1 MKKLKQMSG
10 PYSIGFELSST
21 AHGFVA
27 TDPNGNVLYHGK
39 QPVMGTRVFKEGQH
53 AAEARMPRTSRR
65 GIQRRRGREHEMER
79 VFAPVI
85 SSIDPD
91 FFIRRRMSYKLG
103 KIRFESDPIGFSYS
117 RLFHSFPTLAHLDV
131 ALMEADSAMDPRLI
145 FEAVANHV
153 VRRGHFLLENQN
165 VSSTNS
171 DIDTQVANYAEVLVS
186 YFEDTLDERIELSL
200 EALDINGNVTA
211 RELQKQFASAMCVSG
226 DDIQKKTEKA
236 QIKAIADL
244 VAGYKADLTVLVPDA
259 EKLPKV
265 SISDGDALEEFLA
278 DSCPDSLVP
287 VLMAAQALYTSWKL
301 QGMLSYAPG
310 KSLSHNQVAQHDVY
324 GKQLRMLKDL
334 ALKYVAKQDANGNV
348 DEDGFKDYVR
358 FFGGPK
364 REDGYRYDKV
374 QVKKQDSP
382 KNNMGYTAY
391 NLNVLGYEEFAKR
404 VELLFKDTDAVD
416 DSQYKTMMEAFAN
429 HAFLRRIHTV
439 DNAAIPYQ
447 LHAEVVNR
455 IIDNQGRFYP
465 WLIDAR
471 EHILKVL
478 TSRIPYYV
486 GPLDS
491 TDHGKA
497 GENGTRFAWVK
508 RLAGHEDAFVS
519 PWNYEDH
526 IDIDTT
532 AELFIRRMTGE
543 CSYLDGEDVLAKNSL
558 LYEKYCFFNEL
569 ASLSFTEDGD
579 SWMPFDAGMRRAIYD
594 AASDGKTMTVKRIES
609 VLQRDFFI
617 AHPHVRGTSN
627 PKAMSSKRSNY
638 AYFCRLFDVK
648 ALSASDMS
656 MAEDLVLWNTVFEDR
671 DILRRK
677 ILKTYGD
684 LLTEKAVDDFCHKR
698 LSGWGKLS
706 ERLLTGIWADTASGD
721 LCVMDVLEQGRPYGR
736 YRGSSMNLM
745 QILNDDALGFKME
758 IKRLNDSHMQMAEG
772 FDLNALPGSPA
783 LRRGVSQAMKVLDD
797 IVSVA
802 GKAPDRIYLK
812 VTRTASNSRKGK
824 RTAKRSDKIKLA
836 LKALDADAAADL
848 GAAKLLRELGMF
860 DEKEI
865 NERIYLYFHQAGKC
879 LYTGKP
885 IDITRIA
892 SNDYYVDHVVPLAYR
907 KDESLDNK
915 VLVYAEASRYK
926 SETLLVSP
934 AVQRKML
941 PFWRMLRNAGL
952 MSERKLN
959 ALIRTEISEGM
970 LKSII
975 GRQFTENSWEA
986 KLFTAAIAAKYPGTV
1001 VIPVKAG
1008 VIGAVRSRIGIPK
1021 SLKANQFYH
1030 AHDALLA
1037 AEVGR
1042 YMELAKPAFVHNR
1055 VKYEQ
1060 YMRKIKLVDE
1070 ENKKAP
1076 KSQLDFFAG
1085 GFFFDRVDKDTGE
1098 VYWDKDEEV
1107 ERIYRACGWKNLRV
1121 TYAAFEDGGAFWK
1134 QTIYSPREK
1143 SKLIATKSDRPAE
1156 IYGGYSSQ
1164 TFANFFVYE
1173 VMKKKVK
1180 QLRFGAVPAAIA
1192 SKSDPDTYNAM
1203 LEMYARGL
1211 AKTAKEKFVRIVRA
1225 RVLKN
1230 TMIELYG
1237 ERFRIAGEKQV
1248 YPVRQMPLAIDEVY
1262 LLKGVEAIAAAGNAG
1277 ASARIDF
1284 EKAAESLVGFWDLL
1298 LEKLPVNYPKLTAQL
1313 KLGSLKHPKDIL
1325 AATSE
1330 SEFPAI
1336 VYKIAEAEIQVMEQ
1350 ASGLRNMSDTKILG
1364 GNTFGGSLVFTFN
1377 KVLNDPKSKACF
1389 IDTTPAGLHEV
1400 KTKIW

>member
-27 TDPNGNVLYHGK
+27 TDPNGKVLYHGK

-131 ALMEADSAMDPRLI
+131 AL
-145 FEAVANHV
+145 
-153 VRRGHFLLENQN
+153 
-165 VSSTNS
+165 
-171 DIDTQVANYAEVLVS
+171 
-186 YFEDTLDERIELSL
+186 
-200 EALDINGNVTA
+200 
-211 RELQKQFASAMCVSG
+211 
-226 DDIQKKTEKA
+226 
-236 QIKAIADL
+236 
-244 VAGYKADLTVLVPDA
+244 
-259 EKLPKV
+259 
-265 SISDGDALEEFLA
+265 
-278 DSCPDSLVP
+278 
-287 VLMAAQALYTSWKL
+287 
-301 QGMLSYAPG
+301 
-310 KSLSHNQVAQHDVY
+310 
-324 GKQLRMLKDL
+324 
-334 ALKYVAKQDANGNV
+334 
-348 DEDGFKDYVR
+348 
-358 FFGGPK
+358 
-364 REDGYRYDKV
+364 
-374 QVKKQDSP
+374 
-382 KNNMGYTAY
+382 
-391 NLNVLGYEEFAKR
+391 
-404 VELLFKDTDAVD
+404 
-416 DSQYKTMMEAFAN
+416 
-429 HAFLRRIHTV
+429 
-439 DNAAIPYQ
+439 
-447 LHAEVVNR
+447 
-455 IIDNQGRFYP
+455 
-465 WLIDAR
+465 
-471 EHILKVL
+471 
-478 TSRIPYYV
+478 
-486 GPLDS
+486 
-491 TDHGKA
+491 
-497 GENGTRFAWVK
+497 
-508 RLAGHEDAFVS
+508 
-519 PWNYEDH
+519 
-526 IDIDTT
+526 
-532 AELFIRRMTGE
+532 
-543 CSYLDGEDVLAKNSL
+543 
-558 LYEKYCFFNEL
+558 
-569 ASLSFTEDGD
+569 
-579 SWMPFDAGMRRAIYD
+579 
-594 AASDGKTMTVKRIES
+594 
-609 VLQRDFFI
+609 
-617 AHPHVRGTSN
+617 
-627 PKAMSSKRSNY
+627 
-638 AYFCRLFDVK
+638 
-648 ALSASDMS
+648 
-656 MAEDLVLWNTVFEDR
+656 
-671 DILRRK
+671 
-677 ILKTYGD
+677 
-684 LLTEKAVDDFCHKR
+684 
-698 LSGWGKLS
+698 
-706 ERLLTGIWADTASGD
+706 
-721 LCVMDVLEQGRPYGR
+721 
-736 YRGSSMNLM
+736 
-745 QILNDDALGFKME
+745 
-758 IKRLNDSHMQMAEG
+758 
-772 FDLNALPGSPA
+772 
-783 LRRGVSQAMKVLDD
+783 
-797 IVSVA
+797 
-802 GKAPDRIYLK
+802 
-812 VTRTASNSRKGK
+812 
-824 RTAKRSDKIKLA
+824 
-836 LKALDADAAADL
+836 
-848 GAAKLLRELGMF
+848 
-860 DEKEI
+860 

-959 ALIRTEISEGM
+959 ALNRTEVPEGM

-1042 YMELAKPAFVHNR
+1042 YMELAKPALVHNR

-1098 VYWDKDEEV
+1098 VYWNKDEEV

-1262 LLKGVEAIAAAGNAG
+1262 LLKGVETIAAAGNAG
-1277 ASARIDF
+1277 ASAKIDF

-1298 LEKLPVNYPKLTAQL
+1298 LEKLPVNYPKLTVQL

-1377 KVLNDPKSKACF
+1377 KVLNDPKSKASWF
-1389 IDTTPAGLHEV
+1389 HS
-1400 KTKIW
+1400 

>member
-10 PYSIGFELSST
+10 PYCIGFELSST

-85 SSIDPD
+85 SSIDPN

-131 ALMEADSAMDPRLI
+131 ALMESDSAMDPRLI
-145 FEAVANHV
+145 FESVANHV

-186 YFEDTLDERIELSL
+186 YFEDTLDERIEPSL

-211 RELQKQFASAMCVSG
+211 RELQKRFASAMCVSG

-244 VAGYKADLTVLVPDA
+244 VAGYKADLTALVPDA

-310 KSLSHNQVAQHDVY
+310 KSLSHNQVAQHEVY
-324 GKQLRMLKDL
+324 GKQLRMLKNL
-334 ALKYVAKQDANGNV
+334 ALKYVAKQDEDGNV

-364 REDGYRYDKV
+364 CEDRYRYDKV

-382 KNNMGYTAY
+382 KKNMGYTAY

-404 VELLFKDTDAVD
+404 VELLFKDTDGVND
-416 DSQYKTMMEAFAN
+416 PQYKTMMEAFAN

-447 LHAEVVNR
+447 LHVEVVNR

-579 SWMPFDAGMRRAIYD
+579 SWMPFDAGMRKAIYD

-721 LCVMDVLEQGRPYGR
+721 MCVMDVLEQGRPYGR

-745 QILNDDALGFKME
+745 QILNDDVLGFKME

-783 LRRGVSQAMKVLDD
+783 LRRGVSQAIKVLDD

-812 VTRTASNSRKGK
+812 VTRT
-824 RTAKRSDKIKLA
+824 
-836 LKALDADAAADL
+836 
-848 GAAKLLRELGMF
+848 
-860 DEKEI
+860 
-865 NERIYLYFHQAGKC
+865 
-879 LYTGKP
+879 
-885 IDITRIA
+885 
-892 SNDYYVDHVVPLAYR
+892 
-907 KDESLDNK
+907 
-915 VLVYAEASRYK
+915 
-926 SETLLVSP
+926 
-934 AVQRKML
+934 
-941 PFWRMLRNAGL
+941 
-952 MSERKLN
+952 
-959 ALIRTEISEGM
+959 
-970 LKSII
+970 
-975 GRQFTENSWEA
+975 
-986 KLFTAAIAAKYPGTV
+986 
-1001 VIPVKAG
+1001 
-1008 VIGAVRSRIGIPK
+1008 
-1021 SLKANQFYH
+1021 
-1030 AHDALLA
+1030 
-1037 AEVGR
+1037 
-1042 YMELAKPAFVHNR
+1042 
-1055 VKYEQ
+1055 
-1060 YMRKIKLVDE
+1060 
-1070 ENKKAP
+1070 
-1076 KSQLDFFAG
+1076 
-1085 GFFFDRVDKDTGE
+1085 
-1098 VYWDKDEEV
+1098 
-1107 ERIYRACGWKNLRV
+1107 
-1121 TYAAFEDGGAFWK
+1121 
-1134 QTIYSPREK
+1134 
-1143 SKLIATKSDRPAE
+1143 
-1156 IYGGYSSQ
+1156 
-1164 TFANFFVYE
+1164 
-1173 VMKKKVK
+1173 
-1180 QLRFGAVPAAIA
+1180 A

-1248 YPVRQMPLAIDEVY
+1248 YPVRQMPLAIDEMY
-1262 LLKGVEAIAAAGNAG
+1262 LLKGVETIVAAGNAG

-1284 EKAAESLVGFWDLL
+1284 EKTAESLVGFWDLL
-1298 LEKLPVNYPKLTAQL
+1298 LEKLPVNYPKLTVQL

>member
-103 KIRFESDPIGFSYS
+103 KIRFESAPIGFSYS

-131 ALMEADSAMDPRLI
+131 ALMESDSAMDPRLI
-145 FEAVANHV
+145 FESVANHV

-186 YFEDTLDERIELSL
+186 YFEDTLDERIEPSL

-211 RELQKQFASAMCVSG
+211 RELQKRFASAMCVSG

-244 VAGYKADLTVLVPDA
+244 VAGYKADLTALVPDA

-265 SISDGDALEEFLA
+265 SISDGDALEEFLS
-278 DSCPDSLVP
+278 DSCPDSLVS

-310 KSLSHNQVAQHDVY
+310 KSLSHNQVAQYDVY
-324 GKQLRMLKDL
+324 GKQLRMLKNL
-334 ALKYVAKQDANGNV
+334 ALKYVAKQDADGNI

-364 REDGYRYDKV
+364 CEDRYRYDKV

-382 KNNMGYTAY
+382 KKNMGYTAY

-404 VELLFKDTDAVD
+404 VELLFKDTDAVND
-416 DSQYKTMMEAFAN
+416 PQYKTMMEAFAN

-519 PWNYEDH
+519 PWNYEDY

-579 SWMPFDAGMRRAIYD
+579 SWMPFDAGMRKAIYD

-721 LCVMDVLEQGRPYGR
+721 MCVMDVLEQGRPYGR

-745 QILNDDALGFKME
+745 QILNDDVLGFKME
-758 IKRLNDSHMQMAEG
+758 IKRLNDSHMQTAEG

-824 RTAKRSDKIKLA
+824 RTAKRCDKIKQA

-959 ALIRTEISEGM
+959 ALNRTEVSEGM

-986 KLFTAAIAAKYPGTV
+986 KLFTAAIAAKYPGTIRSQRLV
-1001 VIPVKAG
+1001 LLILRRPV
-1008 VIGAVRSRIGIPK
+1008 
-1021 SLKANQFYH
+1021 F
-1030 AHDALLA
+1030 
-1037 AEVGR
+1037 
-1042 YMELAKPAFVHNR
+1042 
-1055 VKYEQ
+1055 
-1060 YMRKIKLVDE
+1060 MR
-1070 ENKKAP
+1070 
-1076 KSQLDFFAG
+1076 
-1085 GFFFDRVDKDTGE
+1085 
-1098 VYWDKDEEV
+1098 
-1107 ERIYRACGWKNLRV
+1107 
-1121 TYAAFEDGGAFWK
+1121 
-1134 QTIYSPREK
+1134 
-1143 SKLIATKSDRPAE
+1143 
-1156 IYGGYSSQ
+1156 
-1164 TFANFFVYE
+1164 
-1173 VMKKKVK
+1173 
-1180 QLRFGAVPAAIA
+1180 
-1192 SKSDPDTYNAM
+1192 
-1203 LEMYARGL
+1203 
-1211 AKTAKEKFVRIVRA
+1211 
-1225 RVLKN
+1225 
-1230 TMIELYG
+1230 
-1237 ERFRIAGEKQV
+1237 
-1248 YPVRQMPLAIDEVY
+1248 
-1262 LLKGVEAIAAAGNAG
+1262 
-1277 ASARIDF
+1277 
-1284 EKAAESLVGFWDLL
+1284 
-1298 LEKLPVNYPKLTAQL
+1298 
-1313 KLGSLKHPKDIL
+1313 
-1325 AATSE
+1325 
-1330 SEFPAI
+1330 
-1336 VYKIAEAEIQVMEQ
+1336 
-1350 ASGLRNMSDTKILG
+1350 
-1364 GNTFGGSLVFTFN
+1364 
-1377 KVLNDPKSKACF
+1377 
-1389 IDTTPAGLHEV
+1389 
-1400 KTKIW
+1400 

>member
-1 MKKLKQMSG
+1 M
-10 PYSIGFELSST
+10 
-21 AHGFVA
+21 
-27 TDPNGNVLYHGK
+27 
-39 QPVMGTRVFKEGQH
+39 
-53 AAEARMPRTSRR
+53 
-65 GIQRRRGREHEMER
+65 
-79 VFAPVI
+79 
-85 SSIDPD
+85 
-91 FFIRRRMSYKLG
+91 
-103 KIRFESDPIGFSYS
+103 
-117 RLFHSFPTLAHLDV
+117 
-131 ALMEADSAMDPRLI
+131 
-145 FEAVANHV
+145 
-153 VRRGHFLLENQN
+153 
-165 VSSTNS
+165 
-171 DIDTQVANYAEVLVS
+171 
-186 YFEDTLDERIELSL
+186 
-200 EALDINGNVTA
+200 
-211 RELQKQFASAMCVSG
+211 
-226 DDIQKKTEKA
+226 
-236 QIKAIADL
+236 
-244 VAGYKADLTVLVPDA
+244 
-259 EKLPKV
+259 
-265 SISDGDALEEFLA
+265 
-278 DSCPDSLVP
+278 
-287 VLMAAQALYTSWKL
+287 
-301 QGMLSYAPG
+301 
-310 KSLSHNQVAQHDVY
+310 
-324 GKQLRMLKDL
+324 
-334 ALKYVAKQDANGNV
+334 
-348 DEDGFKDYVR
+348 
-358 FFGGPK
+358 
-364 REDGYRYDKV
+364 
-374 QVKKQDSP
+374 
-382 KNNMGYTAY
+382 
-391 NLNVLGYEEFAKR
+391 
-404 VELLFKDTDAVD
+404 
-416 DSQYKTMMEAFAN
+416 
-429 HAFLRRIHTV
+429 
-439 DNAAIPYQ
+439 
-447 LHAEVVNR
+447 
-455 IIDNQGRFYP
+455 
-465 WLIDAR
+465 
-471 EHILKVL
+471 
-478 TSRIPYYV
+478 
-486 GPLDS
+486 
-491 TDHGKA
+491 
-497 GENGTRFAWVK
+497 
-508 RLAGHEDAFVS
+508 
-519 PWNYEDH
+519 
-526 IDIDTT
+526 
-532 AELFIRRMTGE
+532 
-543 CSYLDGEDVLAKNSL
+543 
-558 LYEKYCFFNEL
+558 
-569 ASLSFTEDGD
+569 
-579 SWMPFDAGMRRAIYD
+579 
-594 AASDGKTMTVKRIES
+594 
-609 VLQRDFFI
+609 
-617 AHPHVRGTSN
+617 
-627 PKAMSSKRSNY
+627 
-638 AYFCRLFDVK
+638 
-648 ALSASDMS
+648 
-656 MAEDLVLWNTVFEDR
+656 
-671 DILRRK
+671 
-677 ILKTYGD
+677 
-684 LLTEKAVDDFCHKR
+684 
-698 LSGWGKLS
+698 
-706 ERLLTGIWADTASGD
+706 
-721 LCVMDVLEQGRPYGR
+721 
-736 YRGSSMNLM
+736 
-745 QILNDDALGFKME
+745 
-758 IKRLNDSHMQMAEG
+758 
-772 FDLNALPGSPA
+772 
-783 LRRGVSQAMKVLDD
+783 
-797 IVSVA
+797 
-802 GKAPDRIYLK
+802 
-812 VTRTASNSRKGK
+812 
-824 RTAKRSDKIKLA
+824 
-836 LKALDADAAADL
+836 DADAAADL

-1060 YMRKIKLVDE
+1060 YMRKIKLVNE
-1070 ENKKAP
+1070 ENKKTP

-1098 VYWDKDEEV
+1098 VYWNKDEEV

-1248 YPVRQMPLAIDEVY
+1248 YPVRQMPLAIDEMY
-1262 LLKGVEAIAAAGNAG
+1262 LLKGVETIVAAGNAG

-1298 LEKLPVNYPKLTAQL
+1298 LEKLPVNYPKLTVQL

-1325 AATSE
+1325 ATTSE

-1400 KTKIW
+1400 KTKVW

>member
-1 MKKLKQMSG
+1 M
-10 PYSIGFELSST
+10 
-21 AHGFVA
+21 
-27 TDPNGNVLYHGK
+27 VLWY
-39 QPVMGTRVFKEGQH
+39 
-53 AAEARMPRTSRR
+53 
-65 GIQRRRGREHEMER
+65 
-79 VFAPVI
+79 
-85 SSIDPD
+85 
-91 FFIRRRMSYKLG
+91 
-103 KIRFESDPIGFSYS
+103 
-117 RLFHSFPTLAHLDV
+117 
-131 ALMEADSAMDPRLI
+131 
-145 FEAVANHV
+145 N
-153 VRRGHFLLENQN
+153 
-165 VSSTNS
+165 
-171 DIDTQVANYAEVLVS
+171 DT
-186 YFEDTLDERIELSL
+186 T
-200 EALDINGNVTA
+200 
-211 RELQKQFASAMCVSG
+211 
-226 DDIQKKTEKA
+226 
-236 QIKAIADL
+236 
-244 VAGYKADLTVLVPDA
+244 
-259 EKLPKV
+259 
-265 SISDGDALEEFLA
+265 
-278 DSCPDSLVP
+278 
-287 VLMAAQALYTSWKL
+287 
-301 QGMLSYAPG
+301 
-310 KSLSHNQVAQHDVY
+310 
-324 GKQLRMLKDL
+324 
-334 ALKYVAKQDANGNV
+334 
-348 DEDGFKDYVR
+348 
-358 FFGGPK
+358 K
-364 REDGYRYDKV
+364 RK
-374 QVKKQDSP
+374 P
-382 KNNMGYTAY
+382 HP
-391 NLNVLGYEEFAKR
+391 
-404 VELLFKDTDAVD
+404 
-416 DSQYKTMMEAFAN
+416 QYKTMMEAFAN

-579 SWMPFDAGMRRAIYD
+579 SWMPFDAGMRKAIYD

-677 ILKTYGD
+677 IMKTYGD

-721 LCVMDVLEQGRPYGR
+721 MCVMDVLEQGRPYGR

-745 QILNDDALGFKME
+745 QILNDDVLGFKME

-783 LRRGVSQAMKVLDD
+783 FRRGVSQAIKVLDD

-824 RTAKRSDKIKLA
+824 RTAKRSDKIKQA

-907 KDESLDNK
+907 KDESLD
-915 VLVYAEASRYK
+915 
-926 SETLLVSP
+926 
-934 AVQRKML
+934 
-941 PFWRMLRNAGL
+941 
-952 MSERKLN
+952 
-959 ALIRTEISEGM
+959 
-970 LKSII
+970 
-975 GRQFTENSWEA
+975 
-986 KLFTAAIAAKYPGTV
+986 
-1001 VIPVKAG
+1001 
-1008 VIGAVRSRIGIPK
+1008 
-1021 SLKANQFYH
+1021 
-1030 AHDALLA
+1030 
-1037 AEVGR
+1037 
-1042 YMELAKPAFVHNR
+1042 
-1055 VKYEQ
+1055 
-1060 YMRKIKLVDE
+1060 
-1070 ENKKAP
+1070 
-1076 KSQLDFFAG
+1076 
-1085 GFFFDRVDKDTGE
+1085 
-1098 VYWDKDEEV
+1098 
-1107 ERIYRACGWKNLRV
+1107 
-1121 TYAAFEDGGAFWK
+1121 
-1134 QTIYSPREK
+1134 
-1143 SKLIATKSDRPAE
+1143 
-1156 IYGGYSSQ
+1156 
-1164 TFANFFVYE
+1164 
-1173 VMKKKVK
+1173 
-1180 QLRFGAVPAAIA
+1180 VP
-1192 SKSDPDTYNAM
+1192 
-1203 LEMYARGL
+1203 
-1211 AKTAKEKFVRIVRA
+1211 
-1225 RVLKN
+1225 
-1230 TMIELYG
+1230 
-1237 ERFRIAGEKQV
+1237 
-1248 YPVRQMPLAIDEVY
+1248 
-1262 LLKGVEAIAAAGNAG
+1262 
-1277 ASARIDF
+1277 
-1284 EKAAESLVGFWDLL
+1284 
-1298 LEKLPVNYPKLTAQL
+1298 
-1313 KLGSLKHPKDIL
+1313 
-1325 AATSE
+1325 
-1330 SEFPAI
+1330 
-1336 VYKIAEAEIQVMEQ
+1336 
-1350 ASGLRNMSDTKILG
+1350 
-1364 GNTFGGSLVFTFN
+1364 
-1377 KVLNDPKSKACF
+1377 
-1389 IDTTPAGLHEV
+1389 
-1400 KTKIW
+1400 

>member
-1 MKKLKQMSG
+1 M
-10 PYSIGFELSST
+10 
-21 AHGFVA
+21 
-27 TDPNGNVLYHGK
+27 
-39 QPVMGTRVFKEGQH
+39 
-53 AAEARMPRTSRR
+53 
-65 GIQRRRGREHEMER
+65 
-79 VFAPVI
+79 
-85 SSIDPD
+85 
-91 FFIRRRMSYKLG
+91 
-103 KIRFESDPIGFSYS
+103 
-117 RLFHSFPTLAHLDV
+117 
-131 ALMEADSAMDPRLI
+131 
-145 FEAVANHV
+145 
-153 VRRGHFLLENQN
+153 
-165 VSSTNS
+165 
-171 DIDTQVANYAEVLVS
+171 
-186 YFEDTLDERIELSL
+186 
-200 EALDINGNVTA
+200 
-211 RELQKQFASAMCVSG
+211 
-226 DDIQKKTEKA
+226 
-236 QIKAIADL
+236 
-244 VAGYKADLTVLVPDA
+244 
-259 EKLPKV
+259 
-265 SISDGDALEEFLA
+265 
-278 DSCPDSLVP
+278 DSL
-287 VLMAAQALYTSWKL
+287 QRIRT
-301 QGMLSYAPG
+301 GMFCTMES
-310 KSLSHNQVAQHDVY
+310 
-324 GKQLRMLKDL
+324 
-334 ALKYVAKQDANGNV
+334 
-348 DEDGFKDYVR
+348 
-358 FFGGPK
+358 
-364 REDGYRYDKV
+364 KV
-374 QVKKQDSP
+374 QVKKQDST

-478 TSRIPYYV
+478 TS
-486 GPLDS
+486 
-491 TDHGKA
+491 
-497 GENGTRFAWVK
+497 
-508 RLAGHEDAFVS
+508 
-519 PWNYEDH
+519 
-526 IDIDTT
+526 
-532 AELFIRRMTGE
+532 
-543 CSYLDGEDVLAKNSL
+543 
-558 LYEKYCFFNEL
+558 
-569 ASLSFTEDGD
+569 
-579 SWMPFDAGMRRAIYD
+579 
-594 AASDGKTMTVKRIES
+594 
-609 VLQRDFFI
+609 
-617 AHPHVRGTSN
+617 
-627 PKAMSSKRSNY
+627 
-638 AYFCRLFDVK
+638 
-648 ALSASDMS
+648 
-656 MAEDLVLWNTVFEDR
+656 
-671 DILRRK
+671 
-677 ILKTYGD
+677 
-684 LLTEKAVDDFCHKR
+684 
-698 LSGWGKLS
+698 
-706 ERLLTGIWADTASGD
+706 
-721 LCVMDVLEQGRPYGR
+721 
-736 YRGSSMNLM
+736 
-745 QILNDDALGFKME
+745 
-758 IKRLNDSHMQMAEG
+758 
-772 FDLNALPGSPA
+772 
-783 LRRGVSQAMKVLDD
+783 
-797 IVSVA
+797 
-802 GKAPDRIYLK
+802 
-812 VTRTASNSRKGK
+812 
-824 RTAKRSDKIKLA
+824 
-836 LKALDADAAADL
+836 
-848 GAAKLLRELGMF
+848 
-860 DEKEI
+860 
-865 NERIYLYFHQAGKC
+865 
-879 LYTGKP
+879 
-885 IDITRIA
+885 
-892 SNDYYVDHVVPLAYR
+892 
-907 KDESLDNK
+907 
-915 VLVYAEASRYK
+915 
-926 SETLLVSP
+926 
-934 AVQRKML
+934 
-941 PFWRMLRNAGL
+941 
-952 MSERKLN
+952 
-959 ALIRTEISEGM
+959 EGM

-1001 VIPVKAG
+1001 VIPIKAG

-1042 YMELAKPAFVHNR
+1042 YMELAKPALVHNR

-1060 YMRKIKLVDE
+1060 YMRKIKLIDE

-1098 VYWDKDEEV
+1098 VYWNKDEEV

-1262 LLKGVEAIAAAGNAG
+1262 LLKGVETIAAAGNAG
-1277 ASARIDF
+1277 ASAKIDF

-1298 LEKLPVNYPKLTAQL
+1298 LEKLPVNYPKLTVQL

-1389 IDTTPAGLHEV
+1389 IDTTPAGLYEV

>member
-10 PYSIGFELSST
+10 PYCIGFELSST

-85 SSIDPD
+85 SPIDPD

-186 YFEDTLDERIELSL
+186 YFEDTLDERIEPSL

-211 RELQKQFASAMCVSG
+211 RELQKRFASAMCVSG

-244 VAGYKADLTVLVPDA
+244 VAGYKADLTALVPDA

-310 KSLSHNQVAQHDVY
+310 KSLSHNQVAQHEVY
-324 GKQLRMLKDL
+324 GKQLRMLKNL
-334 ALKYVAKQDANGNV
+334 ALKYVAKQDEDGNV

-364 REDGYRYDKV
+364 CEDRYRYDKV

-382 KNNMGYTAY
+382 KKNMGYTAY

-404 VELLFKDTDAVD
+404 VELLFKDTDGVND
-416 DSQYKTMMEAFAN
+416 PQYKTMMEAFAN

-447 LHAEVVNR
+447 LHVEVVNR

-519 PWNYEDH
+519 PWNYED
-526 IDIDTT
+526 
-532 AELFIRRMTGE
+532 
-543 CSYLDGEDVLAKNSL
+543 
-558 LYEKYCFFNEL
+558 
-569 ASLSFTEDGD
+569 
-579 SWMPFDAGMRRAIYD
+579 
-594 AASDGKTMTVKRIES
+594 
-609 VLQRDFFI
+609 
-617 AHPHVRGTSN
+617 
-627 PKAMSSKRSNY
+627 
-638 AYFCRLFDVK
+638 
-648 ALSASDMS
+648 
-656 MAEDLVLWNTVFEDR
+656 
-671 DILRRK
+671 
-677 ILKTYGD
+677 
-684 LLTEKAVDDFCHKR
+684 
-698 LSGWGKLS
+698 
-706 ERLLTGIWADTASGD
+706 
-721 LCVMDVLEQGRPYGR
+721 
-736 YRGSSMNLM
+736 
-745 QILNDDALGFKME
+745 
-758 IKRLNDSHMQMAEG
+758 
-772 FDLNALPGSPA
+772 
-783 LRRGVSQAMKVLDD
+783 
-797 IVSVA
+797 
-802 GKAPDRIYLK
+802 
-812 VTRTASNSRKGK
+812 
-824 RTAKRSDKIKLA
+824 
-836 LKALDADAAADL
+836 
-848 GAAKLLRELGMF
+848 RELGMF

-959 ALIRTEISEGM
+959 ALIRTEI
-970 LKSII
+970 
-975 GRQFTENSWEA
+975 
-986 KLFTAAIAAKYPGTV
+986 
-1001 VIPVKAG
+1001 
-1008 VIGAVRSRIGIPK
+1008 
-1021 SLKANQFYH
+1021 
-1030 AHDALLA
+1030 
-1037 AEVGR
+1037 
-1042 YMELAKPAFVHNR
+1042 
-1055 VKYEQ
+1055 
-1060 YMRKIKLVDE
+1060 
-1070 ENKKAP
+1070 P

-1262 LLKGVEAIAAAGNAG
+1262 LLKGVETIAAAGNAG
-1277 ASARIDF
+1277 ASAKIDF

-1298 LEKLPVNYPKLTAQL
+1298 LEKLPVNYPKLTVQL

-1389 IDTTPAGLHEV
+1389 IDTTPAGLHES
-1400 KTKIW
+1400 KSKIG

>member
-186 YFEDTLDERIELSL
+186 YFEDTLDERIEPSL

-211 RELQKQFASAMCVSG
+211 RELQKRFASAMCVSG

-244 VAGYKADLTVLVPDA
+244 VAGYKADLTALVPDA

-310 KSLSHNQVAQHDVY
+310 KSLSHNQVAQHEVY
-324 GKQLRMLKDL
+324 GKQLRMLKNL
-334 ALKYVAKQDANGNV
+334 ALKYVAKQDEDGNV

-364 REDGYRYDKV
+364 CEDRYRYDKV

-382 KNNMGYTAY
+382 KKNMGYTAY

-404 VELLFKDTDAVD
+404 VELLLKDNDGVND
-416 DSQYKTMMEAFAN
+416 PQYKTMMEAFAN

-447 LHAEVVNR
+447 LHVEVVNR

-579 SWMPFDAGMRRAIYD
+579 SWMPFDAGMRKAIYD

-698 LSGWGKLS
+698 
-706 ERLLTGIWADTASGD
+706 
-721 LCVMDVLEQGRPYGR
+721 
-736 YRGSSMNLM
+736 
-745 QILNDDALGFKME
+745 
-758 IKRLNDSHMQMAEG
+758 
-772 FDLNALPGSPA
+772 
-783 LRRGVSQAMKVLDD
+783 
-797 IVSVA
+797 
-802 GKAPDRIYLK
+802 
-812 VTRTASNSRKGK
+812 
-824 RTAKRSDKIKLA
+824 
-836 LKALDADAAADL
+836 
-848 GAAKLLRELGMF
+848 LLRELGMF

-1262 LLKGVEAIAAAGNAG
+1262 LLKGVETIAAAGNAG
-1277 ASARIDF
+1277 ASAKIDF

-1298 LEKLPVNYPKLTAQL
+1298 LEKLPVNYPKLTVQL

-1389 IDTTPAGLHEV
+1389 IDTTPAGLHES
-1400 KTKIW
+1400 KSKIG